1 MRRNPG
7 WSRYH
12 RPREGTR
19 TAAAAYDNQ
28 ALQGKLDIIYNFG
41 NDMIDDQAISITRD
55 EVKVPGFD
63 QPLVFRKDE
72 RYSDMKL
79 REGRL
84 EEMRRLLKHLK
95 KAHDSAALSEQRYNE
110 AEQAIIGR

>member
-1 MRRNPG
+1 VAFINSKGFGGNNASALVLAPHVTERMLRKRHG
-7 WSRYH
+7 QAAFDAYLAR
-12 RPREGTR
+12 REGTR
-19 TAAAAYDNQ
+19 TAAAAYDSQ

-72 RYSDMKL
+72 RYSDML
-79 REGRL
+79 
-84 EEMRRLLKHLK
+84 
-95 KAHDSAALSEQRYNE
+95 D
-110 AEQAIIGR
+110 